1 VNLYDFLLNGKLGLS
16 QFVDGDT
23 IVVGPRQHTF
33 SVEGDVF
40 NSYDFEFANS
50 TIPVTEALSWA
61 RPKPGA
67 THMTIIRQ
75 QGAVKRS
82 EYYPL
87 GSAAG
92 RSLQDGDRLIVSS
105 DRYAGTIQVRVDGAH
120 SGEHAIV
127 LPYGSTMRQV
137 LSQIRPNSMSQMKA
151 IQLYRTSV
159 AERQKEMLNLSLQKL
174 EEASLQHNP
183 QRRKRPVC
191 VCRKHNW
198 SAASSIKRV
207 LSFRKGKSCLAK
219 ATSTR
224 CCWKMVTSS

>member
-50 TIPVTEALSWA
+50 TISVTEALSWA
-61 RPKPGA
+61 RLKPKA

-75 QGAVKRS
+75 QGTMKRS

-87 GSAAG
+87 SSAAG
-92 RSLQDGDRLIVSS
+92 RSLQDEDRLIVSS
-105 DRYAGTIQVRVDGAH
+105 DRYAQAPSRYVLMAH
-120 SGEHAIV
+120 ILVSMPWCCHTVPPCA
-127 LPYGSTMRQV
+127 QV
-137 LSQIRPNSMSQMKA
+137 LAQIRPNSMSQMKA
-151 IQLYRTSV
+151 IQLYASV
-159 AERQKEMLNLSLQKL
+159 ATRQKEMLDLSLQKL
-174 EEASLQHNP
+174 EEASFRPNP
-183 QRRKRPVC
+183 QRKKKPVC
-191 VCRKHNW
+191 VCRKRNW
-198 SAASSIKRV
+198 SAASSIKRT
-207 LSFRKGKSCLAK
+207 LCRKDKWYLMR

-224 CCWKMVTSS
+224 YCWKMAMSS